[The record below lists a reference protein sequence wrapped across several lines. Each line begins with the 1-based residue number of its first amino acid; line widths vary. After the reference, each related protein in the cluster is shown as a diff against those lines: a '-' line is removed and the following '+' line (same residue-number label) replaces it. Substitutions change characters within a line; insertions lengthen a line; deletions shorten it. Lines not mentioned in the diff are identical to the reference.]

1 MMILGR
7 FAARIS
13 FLSLA
18 SYLLILLTL
27 FLNIPYDYTLLL
39 SDGLIHLDHNTLA
52 SFLFLGFISSFIIL
66 KSSDIG
72 WEFHLMLLAGLTG
85 SFYLLSSYDW
95 VITAIAFEFL
105 NLSTYLIISLYR
117 GTETATLK
125 YLLLSAFFTTL
136 FLLSIS
142 MFYALTGTTHYDDLF
157 ASLPFIDPS
166 LSIIPQLLLLLTI
179 SFKLGLF
186 PTHLW
191 VPDVYDGLPT
201 SLLLWM
207 GTIPKAT
214 ILLWLSQILPLFSL
228 VTPYMLAIG
237 VISFVL
243 AAIALASQYR
253 LRRFLAYSS
262 IGHLGIVLTAFAIA
276 DYHAYGYYIALYFI
290 ATLSML
296 LILSEIPSVDTLKG
310 LSILTLHKPLAF
322 AFLFAILTMAAVPP
336 FAGFYAKLLVLVSL
350 VDIKLLAIAVLL
362 ILTSLRSA
370 AYYLKVFQI
379 TFFQNTPSYGS
390 LSVQYPYLIAIT
402 TFILLPTTQLLFN

>member
-1 MMILGR
+1 
-7 FAARIS
+7 
-13 FLSLA
+13 
-18 SYLLILLTL
+18 
-27 FLNIPYDYTLLL
+27 
-39 SDGLIHLDHNTLA
+39 
-52 SFLFLGFISSFIIL
+52 
-66 KSSDIG
+66 
-72 WEFHLMLLAGLTG
+72 
-85 SFYLLSSYDW
+85 
-95 VITAIAFEFL
+95 
-105 NLSTYLIISLYR
+105 
-117 GTETATLK
+117 
-125 YLLLSAFFTTL
+125 
-136 FLLSIS
+136 
-142 MFYALTGTTHYDDLF
+142 
-157 ASLPFIDPS
+157 
-166 LSIIPQLLLLLTI
+166 
-179 SFKLGLF
+179 
-186 PTHLW
+186 
-191 VPDVYDGLPT
+191 
-201 SLLLWM
+201 
-207 GTIPKAT
+207 
-214 ILLWLSQILPLFSL
+214 
-228 VTPYMLAIG
+228 MLAIG